1 MFGQNPVEKAD
12 ITGDGLS
19 LRVVQGSPF
28 YTIQGEGPFSGQPA
42 VFLRLHG
49 CPLRCHFC
57 DTEFSKPEDPTWDV
71 SYLLDRIM
79 EVRGPSRLVVITGG
93 EPVRQNLGPMVELL
107 VRQGMAIQV
116 ETSGILW
123 QNCLLQ
129 TVVVVSPKTPRIHPM
144 VAHHAAVWKYVI
156 QCGELAP
163 EDGLPLTNT
172 QIPSG
177 RKEYLARPWDYF
189 TKDNPFR
196 GQVYVSPCDEYDE
209 VRNKLNHA
217 EVARVAME
225 FGYRAG
231 LQVHK
236 YLNLP

>member
-1 MFGQNPVEKAD
+1 MFGQNPVEKSEL
-12 ITGDGLS
+12 TGDGLS
-19 LRVVQGSPF
+19 LRVVNGEPF

-57 DTEFSKPEDPTWDV
+57 DTEFSNPADPDV
-71 SYLLDRIM
+71 EVTVLVDRIHQIA
-79 EVRGPSRLVVITGG
+79 GPSRLVVLTGG
-93 EPVRQNLGPMVELL
+93 EPVRQNLCPLVELL
-107 VRQGMAIQV
+107 VRQGFAIQV

-129 TVVVVSPKTPRIHPM
+129 TFVVVSPKTPKIHPKI
-144 VAHHAAVWKYVI
+144 AEHAGVWKYVI
-156 QCGELAP
+156 EAGELSR

-172 QIPSG
+172 QVPG
-177 RKEYLARPWDYF
+177 GKKEPLARPRDYF
-189 TKDNPFR
+189 TKDHPFR
-196 GQVYVSPCDEYDE
+196 GQIYVSPCDEYDE

-225 FGYRAG
+225 YGYRAG